1 MQKRTST
8 QRATVRRLRSKQTDA
23 ERTLWLCL
31 RNKGLGAAKFR
42 RQHLIR
48 PYIVDFCCLE
58 QKLIVEIDGD
68 QHAAE
73 TKINQQRT
81 DLLASKGFRVMR
93 FWNHEVL
100 GKLESVLE
108 QVGRELKSPSPS
120 P

>member
-8 QRATVRRLRSKQTDA
+8 QRATVRRLRGNQTDV

-58 QKLIVEIDGD
+58 QKLVVEIDGD

-73 TKINQQRT
+73 TERDQQRT
-81 DLLASKGFRVMR
+81 GILVSKGFRVMR

-100 GKLESVLE
+100 IQLESVLK
-108 QVGRELKSPSPS
+108 QIGRELKSPSP
-120 P
+120 